1 MKVAIRWIRLLMSYC
16 LLVLFIFCAINYK
29 VSVYLCYQA
38 KGQML
43 VLLNRQSLAEFE
55 KANSITKT
63 EKDNILLIEKI
74 KKYSIDSLDY
84 KSTLNFTKIYDQKN
98 AAILWVI
105 TASMPYELKPYE
117 WTFPIVGT
125 VSYKGFFKK
134 ELAKVEYN
142 RLKSMG
148 YDVDLRTVSA
158 WSTLGWF
165 NDPLLSNM
173 LNHSKGGLC
182 NLLFHELFHA
192 TYYAPNNVNFN
203 ENIASFIAHKAT
215 IQFLKNDTSS
225 LNQYLQNYNDNL
237 IFNNFMQRQNAYL
250 KVLYKKINSQ
260 PNKFLIKLKAINAIV
275 DSIKRLPLNYVDIK
289 ELRQKEILHSKN
301 AYFIDF
307 EQYDSMQDSLEG
319 VFNKIYKGNIKKL
332 VQDLKLNQINY

>member
-1 MKVAIRWIRLLMSYC
+1 MKVAIGWIRLLVSYC
-16 LLVLFIFCAINYK
+16 LLVLFVFSAINYK

-38 KGQML
+38 KGQL
-43 VLLNRQSLAEFE
+43 TILLNRQTIAEFVSE
-55 KANSITKT
+55 NELSQI

-74 KKYSIDSLDY
+74 KKYSIDCLDY
-84 KSTLNFTKIYDQKN
+84 KPTNNFTKIYNQNKS
-98 AAILWVI
+98 AILWVI
-105 TASMPYELKPYE
+105 TASYPYELKPYE
-117 WTFPIVGT
+117 WTFPVVGT

-134 ELAKVEYN
+134 ELAKREYN
-142 RLKSMG
+142 RLKVLG

-165 NDPLLSNM
+165 NDPLLSSM

-192 TYYAPNNVNFN
+192 TYYAPDAVNFN

-215 IQFLKNDTSS
+215 IQFLKNDTAS
-225 LNQYLQNYNDNL
+225 LNEYINNYNDNL
-237 IFNNFMQRQNAYL
+237 VFNKFMQRQNLFIKEFYKKTASSKNRLLLKL
-250 KVLYKKINSQ
+250 KVINS
-260 PNKFLIKLKAINAIV
+260 IS
-275 DSIKRLPLNYVDIK
+275 DSVKYLPLNSPQITLV
-289 ELRQKEILHSKN
+289 RQKDILLCKN